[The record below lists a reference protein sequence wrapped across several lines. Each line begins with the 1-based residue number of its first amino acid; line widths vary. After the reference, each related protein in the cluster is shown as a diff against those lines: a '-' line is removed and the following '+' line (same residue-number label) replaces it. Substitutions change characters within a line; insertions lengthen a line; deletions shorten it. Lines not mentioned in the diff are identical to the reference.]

1 MSPSYLIADALPGH
15 VDGRAHDGG
24 IGGSLGGLG
33 NIGHT
38 ERRDSRCPGIDGAG
52 EAAASRR
59 DATCTEFGKNKNGT
73 MRRGVREGSC
83 MHGQATRQQ
92 SVSAFVQSIEPVAH
106 NSESFLERPM
116 MSSPRGRPRGL
127 RLLGRLA
134 PSKHAHK

>member
-33 NIGHT
+33 DIGHA

-59 DATCTEFGKNKNGT
+59 DATCTEFGKNKKWHDEKRCE
-73 MRRGVREGSC
+73 RRFVYAWTGDS
-83 MHGQATRQQ
+83 AT
-92 SVSAFVQSIEPVAH
+92 IG
-106 NSESFLERPM
+106 LCIRPEHRA
-116 MSSPRGRPRGL
+116 SRPQL
-127 RLLGRLA
+127 RIVLGKA
-134 PSKHAHK
+134 DDVVPSRPPAGA